1 MFRKGGSVNEGIMH
15 GLEDRSGYAGGGTIG
30 GGNIQG
36 TPMGYRTGFQDP
48 TWDSMTPT
56 DWENIAKTYG
66 MSGAV
71 STDYTDAENIEKW
84 SQPIDYDFFNWLS
97 SNKVKAK
104 AEEVKQ
110 KQIKA
115 LQNINAAKLEGIKT
129 GGEQLPPWKE
139 QGFES
144 YADWLA
150 VQGSGKGTGT
160 IDDISVSDLNKERMK
175 IFAPGMQK
183 RMINDALAAASEA
196 FGTSTGDTK
205 QDIANAISAAAK
217 GMGGTKDLYDKISM
231 MTLSGE
237 IQKDIAKET
246 YKPNSTQS
254 MIDFYRNTGMSD
266 KDIVKQLSKDTL
278 NISDFMRT
286 ANTTKGAYKAH
297 AHYQHSDDPKWG
309 GSLPEDKKG
318 LVDGEKAKE
327 IMEEG
332 KFYFDQDKL
341 IYVQLVTEDG
351 EKKIKKFVPK

>member
-1 MFRKGGSVNEGIMH
+1 MFRKGGSANEGIMH
-15 GLEDRSGYAGGGTIG
+15 GLENRSGYAGGGTIG

-71 STDYTDAENIEKW
+71 STDYTDPENIEKW

-115 LQNINAAKLEGIKT
+115 LQNINAAKLKGIKT

-237 IQKDIAKET
+237 IQKDIEKSKEKKLGNYEFLAK
-246 YKPNSTQS
+246 
-254 MIDFYRNTGMSD
+254 
-266 KDIVKQLSKDTL
+266 LSKEDP
-278 NISDFMRT
+278 
-286 ANTTKGAYKAH
+286 TTFNKIMK
-297 AHYQHSDDPKWG
+297 Q
-309 GSLPEDKKG
+309 EDKNKYEELLDQTG
-318 LVDGEKAKE
+318 STDSASRLWAKRKYPDVKDTFSAAEAKNVKIEDLADGVYYIGMGKDGDRFFKV
-327 IMEEG
+327 EG
-332 KFYFDQDKL
+332 GKIDDKFSRSGVL
-341 IYVQLVTEDG
+341 
-351 EKKIKKFVPK
+351 